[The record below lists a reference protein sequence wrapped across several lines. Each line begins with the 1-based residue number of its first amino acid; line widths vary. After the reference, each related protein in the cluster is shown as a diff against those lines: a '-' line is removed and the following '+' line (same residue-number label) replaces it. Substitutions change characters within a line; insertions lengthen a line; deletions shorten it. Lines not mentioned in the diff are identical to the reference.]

1 VRQIVYLVSLFLLCG
16 CGGYT
21 GDIDVI
27 DELKHPTKFPDI
39 YQPDV
44 LDIDNLIAKHPL
56 GKGEKIKLVSVGETK
71 YASIQMMTMRT
82 GIVVPTHYH
91 KHHDVL
97 IHTKKGGAIV
107 ILEGTHYYVT
117 PGDLVLVPRKTWHKL
132 INTGKDDF
140 VSINVFYP
148 YYDGEDIKF
157 VKEKKKR
164 GKKREMQLQPA
175 QAPQQTQEHSH

>member
-1 VRQIVYLVSLFLLCG
+1 MRQIVYLVSLFLFCG
-16 CGGYT
+16 CGGYL

-44 LDIDNLIAKHPL
+44 LDIDNLIAKNPL

-132 INTGKDDF
+132 INTGKADF

-164 GKKREMQLQPA
+164 GKKREMQLKPA
-175 QAPQQTQEHSH
+175 QAPQQTQGHSH